1 MIKLIQPTERYLK
14 GDQGD
19 SAYQVALANGF
30 EGTEQEWLDS
40 LKGEPGT
47 DGYTPVKGVD
57 YFDGA
62 PGEKGDTYTLTD
74 ADKEEIAQLALSFIE
89 QAEDMEL

>member
-1 MIKLIQPTERYLK
+1 MIQLIQPTERYLK

-30 EGTEQEWLDS
+30 EGTEAEWLES
-40 LKGEPGT
+40 LKGE
-47 DGYTPVKGVD
+47 DGYTPIKGVD
-57 YFDGA
+57 YFDGE

-74 ADKEEIAQLALSFIE
+74 ADKDEIAQLLYDTKLE
-89 QAEDMEL
+89 QAEDKSV